1 MVTSARLRGEL
12 LRALTDN
19 VGLKALAFGLAV
31 VLFAVVHSDVDAQRS
46 IYLDVV
52 ALLPPPDA
60 GRMLVSEVPAQ
71 IRVTLR
77 GSRSR
82 LSELSRDSLGPIQ
95 LDLRDGRT
103 GYHQIEG
110 KQLGLRTGV
119 RVSEIS
125 PSMLTLSWAD
135 AAEKRVSV
143 QPELRG
149 TLDKGWKLG
158 PVTATP
164 AFVTLRGP
172 EQVLAQIT
180 TVSTDEV
187 PLLGLNAGHQ
197 ARRVELQPL
206 PRFVTYVEGS
216 SVEVAVSVEPVVA
229 QRQLRRLTVAVVGQS
244 GPVGV
249 RPDEVTVR
257 IHGAE
262 EVVEDVDPRAVVP
275 YVDLASSDASGTHPL
290 PVQVR
295 GLPVGVEVAEIIPE
309 SVLVTPKG
317 KP

>member
-1 MVTSARLRGEL
+1 MATTASPRGEL
-12 LRALTDN
+12 ARALTDN
-19 VGLKALAFGLAV
+19 LALKGLALGLSL

-46 IYLDVV
+46 VYVDVV

-60 GRMLVSEVPAQ
+60 GRMLISEVPAQ

-77 GSRSR
+77 GSRSK
-82 LSELSRDSLGPIQ
+82 LSELSRDSLGPLQI
-95 LDLRDGRT
+95 DLRDGRT
-103 GYHQIEG
+103 GYHQIG
-110 KQLGLRTGV
+110 ASQLGLGSGV
-119 RVSEIS
+119 RVAEIS
-125 PSMLTLSWAD
+125 PSTLTLSWAD

-149 TLDKGWKLG
+149 TLDKGYRLG
-158 PVTATP
+158 PVESTP

-172 EQVLAQIT
+172 EQVLAEIT

-187 PLLGLNAGHQ
+187 ALLGLRSGRQ

-229 QRQLRRLTVAVVGQS
+229 ERRLRRLTVAVVGQGAPLS
-244 GPVGV
+244 L

-257 IHGAE
+257 IRGAE
-262 EVVEDVDPRAVVP
+262 EVLEDVDPRAVVP
-275 YVDLASSDASGTHPL
+275 FVDLATSGASGTHPL

-295 GLPVGVEVAEIIPE
+295 GLPAGVEVAEIIPE
-309 SVLVTPKG
+309 SVLVTPKR
-317 KP
+317 

>member
-1 MVTSARLRGEL
+1 MVTTARPRGDL
-12 LRALTDN
+12 LRVLTDN
-19 VGLKALAFGLAV
+19 LGLKALALGLSV

-46 IYLDVV
+46 VYVDVV

-77 GSRSR
+77 GSRSK
-82 LSELSRDSLGPIQ
+82 LSELSRDSLGPLQI
-95 LDLRDGRT
+95 DLRDGRT

-110 KQLGLRTGV
+110 SQLGLGTGV

-158 PVTATP
+158 PVETTP
-164 AFVTLRGP
+164 GSVTLRGP

-187 PLLGLNAGHQ
+187 SLLGLRKGRQ
-197 ARRVELQPL
+197 SRRVELQPL

-229 QRQLRRLTVAVVGQS
+229 DRRLRRLSVAVVGQ
-244 GPVGV
+244 GNPVSL
-249 RPDEVTVR
+249 RPDEVTVHIR
-257 IHGAE
+257 GAE
-262 EVVEDVDPRAVVP
+262 DMIEDVDLRAVVP
-275 YVDLASSDASGTHPL
+275 YVDLAGSDVSGTHPL

-295 GLPVGVEVAEIIPE
+295 GLPEGVEVAEIIPE